1 LHPDKPVVM
10 RAGEVPGAVLA
21 QKAPQ
26 RSGIPTEHEVL
37 LAVTISKVRD
47 SMPPKS
53 GKSEIELKVNI
64 PRPLMEKL
72 NEFRHANRF
81 ETRKEAV
88 ISILT
93 KVLEAT
99 SEPSVTAVG
108 KSPQQ
113 T

>member
-1 LHPDKPVVM
+1 VL
-10 RAGEVPGAVLA
+10 GAILV

-26 RSGIPTEHEVL
+26 RSGIPKEHKVL
-37 LAVTISKVRD
+37 LAVTALKGQK

-88 ISILT
+88 ISILE
-93 KVLEAT
+93 KVLEV
-99 SEPSVTAVG
+99 SEPSDTPVG
-108 KSPQQ
+108 GLPQQ